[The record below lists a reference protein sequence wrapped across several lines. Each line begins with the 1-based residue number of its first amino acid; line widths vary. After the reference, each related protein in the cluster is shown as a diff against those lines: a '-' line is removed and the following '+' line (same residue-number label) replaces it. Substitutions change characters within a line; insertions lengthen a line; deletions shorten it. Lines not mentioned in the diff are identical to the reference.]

1 MDRKL
6 RIGIVGV
13 GHFGKNHVRSLKDS
27 QFDLIGFYDIN
38 KTTSDEVEEEF
49 GVKQFPSYAALL
61 KEVDVIDVV
70 VPTLSHFEVA
80 EEAILNGK
88 HVFIEKPVTSS
99 IEEALSLKEL
109 SKKYQVKIQ
118 VGHIER
124 FNPAFTAVKDLIN
137 KPKFIEL
144 HRLGQFHPR
153 NKDVPV
159 VLDLQIHDIDI
170 ILNIVQSEPVEIHSS
185 GVEIISDSPD
195 ITNSRIRFKN
205 GCVVNMTSS
214 RISMK
219 QMRKL
224 RLFQPHAY
232 ISIDFLEKKA
242 EVVQVNNVTEKVDD
256 PFALIMDLGE
266 GKPKKQIFFEK
277 PEVKPVNAMVEE
289 LNSFYN
295 AIINDTQPEVSI
307 DDGYSALK
315 LAMEIIEK
323 MNSDIEIED

>member
-1 MDRKL
+1 MKRKL

-13 GHFGKNHVRSLKDS
+13 GHFGKNHVRSLKNS
-27 QFDLIGFYDIN
+27 KYDLIGFYDID
-38 KTTSDEVEEEF
+38 KSTSDQVEKEF
-49 GVKQFPSYAALL
+49 NVSQFPSYNSLL

-70 VPTLSHFEVA
+70 VPTVSHFEVA
-80 EEAILNGK
+80 EKAILSGK
-88 HVFIEKPVTSS
+88 HVFIEKPVTSTL
-99 IEEALSLKEL
+99 EEALKLKEL
-109 SKKYQVKIQ
+109 ADAHQVKIQ

-124 FNPAFTAVKDLIN
+124 FNPAFTTIRDHISE
-137 KPKFIEL
+137 PKFIEL

-170 ILNIVQSEPVEIHSS
+170 ILNIIQSEPAEIHSS
-185 GVEIISDSPD
+185 GVNIISDSPD

-232 ISIDFLEKKA
+232 ISIDFLEKTA
-242 EVVQVNNVTEKVDD
+242 EIVQVEDVTGREVDD

-266 GKPKKQIFFEK
+266 GKSKKQIFFDK
-277 PEVKPVNAMVEE
+277 PEIKQVNAMVEE
-289 LNSFYN
+289 LHSFYD
-295 AIINDTQPEVSI
+295 AIENDTTPEVSI

-315 LAMEIIEK
+315 LAFEIIGS
-323 MNSDIEIED
+323 MNKSVLL

>member
-1 MDRKL
+1 MNRKL

-38 KTTSDEVEEEF
+38 KETSDKVEKEF
-49 GVKQFPSYAALL
+49 GVKQFSSYASLL
-61 KEVDVIDVV
+61 KEVDVVDVV
-70 VPTLSHFEVA
+70 VPTLAHFEVA
-80 EEAILNGK
+80 EKAIINGK

-99 IEEALSLKEL
+99 LEEALTLKKL
-109 SKKYQVKIQ
+109 AKKHQVKIQ

-124 FNPAFTAVKDLIN
+124 FNPAFTAVKSLIN

-242 EVVQVNNVTEKVDD
+242 EVVQVNNVTGEVDD

-289 LNSFYN
+289 LNSFYD
-295 AIINDTQPEVSI
+295 AIVNNTHPEVSI

-315 LAMEIIEK
+315 LAFEIIEK
-323 MNSDIEIED
+323 MNSDIEAKD

>member
-1 MDRKL
+1 MNRKL

-13 GHFGKNHVRSLKDS
+13 GHFGKNHVRSLTNSKYE
-27 QFDLIGFYDIN
+27 LTGFYDID
-38 KTTSDEVEEEF
+38 KATSDQVEKEF
-49 GVKQFPSYAALL
+49 GVPQFPSYDALL
-61 KEVDVIDVV
+61 KQVDVIDVV
-70 VPTLSHFEVA
+70 VPTVSHFEVA
-80 EEAILNGK
+80 EKAVLNGK
-88 HVFIEKPVTSS
+88 HVFIEKPVTSTL
-99 IEEALSLKEL
+99 EEALKLKEL
-109 SKKYQVKIQ
+109 AEIHQVKIQ

-124 FNPAFTAVKDLIN
+124 FNPAFTAIRNLIKD
-137 KPKFIEL
+137 PKFIEL

-170 ILNIVQSEPVEIHSS
+170 ILNIIQSEPAEIHTS
-185 GVEIISDSPD
+185 GVNIISDSPD
-195 ITNSRIRFKN
+195 ITNSRVRFKN

-242 EVVQVNNVTEKVDD
+242 EIVQVDDITGKEVDD

-289 LNSFYN
+289 LHSFYD
-295 AIINDTQPEVSI
+295 AIINNTTPEVSI
-307 DDGYSALK
+307 EDGYEALK
-315 LAMEIIEK
+315 LAFKIIES
-323 MNSDIEIED
+323 MNSEILL